1 MSLTTVSMGYAG
13 NVEFY
18 KINNGS
24 NNDTITPIAANLQLN
39 NKDWLLTENL

>member
-24 NNDTITPIAANLQLN
+24 INDTITPIAANLQIN
-39 NKDWLLTENL
+39 NEDWLLTENL